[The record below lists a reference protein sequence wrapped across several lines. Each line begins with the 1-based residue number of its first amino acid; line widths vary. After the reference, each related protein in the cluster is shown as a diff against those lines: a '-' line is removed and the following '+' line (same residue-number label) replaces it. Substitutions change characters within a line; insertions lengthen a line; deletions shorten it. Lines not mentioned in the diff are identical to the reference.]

1 MKKILY
7 LISLIAVCGFLLIGC
22 GEKNV
27 NNGEIQNQVSQ
38 GTNNNSAVQE
48 QKPNDVKKEEEK
60 PNWEDA
66 YNSSLDEFEES
77 EMSLYTLYDL
87 DKDDVPE
94 MIVKHVIDENDT
106 KTYVYDYKNEEVIKT
121 ELKEI
126 GKETLIAGWNTE
138 STVLFQDIKDGY
150 EDVSKLVYVDG
161 EYTLEKL
168 IEKRKPQEGEDYLLL
183 ESIGLRSLT
192 DKSPFK
198 WEQNPLDA
206 NEVAFDTHIQESKSG
221 E

>member
-1 MKKILY
+1 MKKFLY
-7 LISLIAVCGFLLIGC
+7 LMSLITICSFSLIGC
-22 GEKNV
+22 GEKDV
-27 NNGEIQNQVSQ
+27 NKGKTENQVSQ
-38 GTNNNSAVQE
+38 EQNNISSDANQE
-48 QKPNDVKKEEEK
+48 INNEIKIDWGDVYK
-60 PNWEDA
+60 
-66 YNSSLDEFEES
+66 SSLDEFEES
-77 EMSLYTLYDL
+77 EMSVYTLYDL
-87 DKDDVPE
+87 DKDYVPE
-94 MIVKHVIDENDT
+94 MIVRHVIDENDT
-106 KTYVYDYKNEEVIKT
+106 KTYVYDYKNEEVIKI

-198 WEQNPLDA
+198 WKENPLDA